1 MRMRSNIIILIIIS
15 SEFHFEFT
23 TAGHIVAENSIQF
36 FFFFLCYKAALEKSV
51 SETRT
56 NKQEATV

>member
-1 MRMRSNIIILIIIS
+1 MRSNIIILIIIS

-36 FFFFLCYKAALEKSV
+36 FFLCYKAALEKSV